1 MGEVSNNDEVLKER
15 KFTILVTFLLPFVVV
30 VNNKQWSRTDK
41 MELNFLLQLP
51 LRLLQYARVRYLGPI
66 GLFSLISAIALLLC
80 PRSIKPCLHAT

>member
-1 MGEVSNNDEVLKER
+1 
-15 KFTILVTFLLPFVVV
+15 
-30 VNNKQWSRTDK
+30 

-80 PRSIKPCLHAT
+80 PRTIKPRLHAT